1 MEIFGL
7 VSSIRTITRLIR
19 MMAVKWHAHDG
30 FQDISIYCL
39 SISLFIFFFFH
50 CGMAHCLQVKK
61 IWIGDFI

>member
-7 VSSIRTITRLIR
+7 VSSIRTITKLIR

-39 SISLFIFFFFH
+39 SISLFIFFFPLWH
-50 CGMAHCLQVKK
+50 GALSTGKK
-61 IWIGDFI
+61 DMDR